1 MSKFLDKNI
10 VSLLKLI
17 CSCYTWMVLSLL
29 VIMPSDYVQAQDPD
43 EEGEIF
49 WGDEDDED
57 LDEDEFEDDEEYLDD
72 EDYYDEEEEADED
85 YYGDDGEEESYY
97 DDNALIDDED
107 DYGQNVEQI
116 ANEIDRSGWSVD
128 ISGSTP
134 RLVNYTL
141 WKEFALADSVWT
153 PTMDGRISVEAPYM
167 FNLLG
172 LRFRAGA
179 EFGTFGFTDLSPRE
193 AELKGVSAIALVSI
207 PAGPGKIK
215 IGSGI
220 FGSSFGFMF
229 EATYGIALGSLDLR
243 IGMRSTEIMGATD
256 SVDRKF
262 GHLGWMDGL
271 IVLGVNF

>member
-1 MSKFLDKNI
+1 
-10 VSLLKLI
+10 
-17 CSCYTWMVLSLL
+17 
-29 VIMPSDYVQAQDPD
+29 MPFDYVQAQDPD

-49 WGDEDDED
+49 WGDDED
-57 LDEDEFEDDEEYLDD
+57 EGFDEDEFDEEEEYLDD
-72 EDYYDEEEEADED
+72 EDYYDEEEDYGDED
-85 YYGDDGEEESYY
+85 EDESYY
-97 DDNALIDDED
+97 EENTLIEDED
-107 DYGQNVEQI
+107 DYGENVEQI

-153 PTMDGRISVEAPYM
+153 PTMDGRISIEAPYM

-179 EFGTFGFTDLSPRE
+179 EFGTFGFTDLSLRE
-193 AELKGVSAIALVSI
+193 AEIKGLSALALISI

-220 FGSSFGFMF
+220 FGKSMGFMF
-229 EATYGIALGSLDLR
+229 EATYGIAMGALDIR
-243 IGMRSTEIMGATD
+243 IGMRSTEIMSGVD
-256 SVDRKF
+256 SADRSL

-271 IVLGVNF
+271 MVLGVNF

>member
-1 MSKFLDKNI
+1 MSKILDKNI
-10 VSLLKLI
+10 FSLLRTI
-17 CSCYTWMVLSLL
+17 CTCYTWMVLSFI
-29 VIMPSDYVQAQDPD
+29 VIVPPDYVQAQDPD
-43 EEGEIF
+43 DEGEIF
-49 WGDEDDED
+49 WGDDED
-57 LDEDEFEDDEEYLDD
+57 EGLDEDEFEEEEFLDD
-72 EDYYDEEEEADED
+72 EDYYDEEEEEED
-85 YYGDDGEEESYY
+85 YGSDDEEESYY
-97 DDNALIDDED
+97 DDNRFIDDED
-107 DYGQNVEQI
+107 DYGENVEQI

-141 WKEFALADSVWT
+141 WKEFGLADSAWS
-153 PTMDGRISVEAPYM
+153 PTMDGRISIEAPYM
-167 FNLLG
+167 FNLFG

-193 AELKGVSAIALVSI
+193 AELKGVSALALVSI

-220 FGSSFGFMF
+220 FGASFGFMF

-243 IGMRSTEIMGATD
+243 IGMRSTEIMSATD
-256 SVDRKF
+256 SADRSF

-271 IVLGVNF
+271 MVLGVNF

>member
-1 MSKFLDKNI
+1 MSVIVDKNI
-10 VSLLKLI
+10 ISLLKLL
-17 CSCYTWMVLSLL
+17 CSFYTWIVISFL
-29 VIMPSDYVQAQDPD
+29 VIIPFDYVQAQDPD
-43 EEGEIF
+43 EGEIF
-49 WGDEDDED
+49 WGDEEDED
-57 LDEDEFEDDEEYLDD
+57 LDEDEFEEEEYLDE
-72 EDYYDEEEEADED
+72 EDYYDEEEGDDYGDNDED
-85 YYGDDGEEESYY
+85 EFYYE
-97 DDNALIDDED
+97 DNTLLDDED
-107 DYGQNVEQI
+107 EYGQNAEQI
-116 ANEIDRSGWSVD
+116 ANEIDRSGWSID

-141 WKEFALADSVWT
+141 WKEFGLADSIWT
-153 PTMDGRISVEAPYM
+153 PSMDGRISIEAPYM

-193 AELKGVSAIALVSI
+193 AEIKGVSALGLVSI

-229 EATYGIALGSLDLR
+229 EATYGIALGSLDIRL
-243 IGMRSTEIMGATD
+243 GMRSTEIMSAND
-256 SVDRKF
+256 SSDRSL

>member
-1 MSKFLDKNI
+1 MI
-10 VSLLKLI
+10 
-17 CSCYTWMVLSLL
+17 LSFL
-29 VIMPSDYVQAQDPD
+29 VIVPFDYVQAQDPD

-49 WGDEDDED
+49 WGDDDED
-57 LDEDEFEDDEEYLDD
+57 LDEDEFEDDEEYLEDD
-72 EDYYDEEEEADED
+72 DYYEEEEEEED
-85 YYGDDGEEESYY
+85 YGSDEEDESYY
-97 DDNALIDDED
+97 DDNTLIDDED
-107 DYGQNVEQI
+107 DYGQDVDQI

-141 WKEFALADSVWT
+141 WKEFALSDSVWV

-179 EFGTFGFTDLSPRE
+179 EFGTFGFTDLSPRQ
-193 AELKGVSAIALVSI
+193 AELKGVSALALISI

-243 IGMRSTEIMGATD
+243 IGMRSTEIMSATD
-256 SVDRKF
+256 SADRSF

-271 IVLGVNF
+271 MVLGVNF

>member
-1 MSKFLDKNI
+1 MFRILDNNV
-10 VSLLKLI
+10 VSLLKLF
-17 CSCYTWMVLSLL
+17 CSQYTWILLSFL
-29 VIMPSDYVQAQDPD
+29 VIMPFEYVQAQDPD

-49 WGDEDDED
+49 WGDEEDED
-57 LDEDEFEDDEEYLDD
+57 LYEDEFEEEEEYLDD
-72 EDYYDEEEEADED
+72 EDYYDEEEEEQDFGNEEED
-85 YYGDDGEEESYY
+85 ESYY
-97 DDNALIDDED
+97 EDNTMIDDED
-107 DYGQNVEQI
+107 DYGQDAEQL
-116 ANEIDRSGWSVD
+116 ANEIDRLGWSVD

-141 WKEFALADSVWT
+141 WKEFSLADSVWN
-153 PTMDGRISVEAPYM
+153 PTMDGRISIEAPYM

-179 EFGTFGFTDLSPRE
+179 EFGTFGFTELSPRK
-193 AELKGVSAIALVSI
+193 AEIRGVSALALVSI

-243 IGMRSTEIMGATD
+243 IGMRSTEIMSATD
-256 SVDRKF
+256 SAERSF

-271 IVLGVNF
+271 MVLGVNF

>member
-1 MSKFLDKNI
+1 MSKIVDKYI
-10 VSLLKLI
+10 VSLLKLF
-17 CSCYTWMVLSLL
+17 CSCYTWVVLSFL
-29 VIMPSDYVQAQDPD
+29 IIIPSDYVQAQDPD
-43 EEGEIF
+43 EEGYIF
-49 WGDEDDED
+49 WGDEEEEEGDEG
-57 LDEDEFEDDEEYLDD
+57 LAEDEFEDEEYLDD
-72 EDYYDEEEEADED
+72 EDYYDEEEEEEDYSGEDED
-85 YYGDDGEEESYY
+85 YYE
-97 DDNALIDDED
+97 DNTLIEDEG
-107 DYGQNVEQI
+107 DYGENVEQI

-141 WKEFALADSVWT
+141 WKEFGLVDSVWV
-153 PTMDGRISVEAPYM
+153 PTMDGRISIEAPYM

-193 AELKGVSAIALVSI
+193 AELKGVSALALVSI

-243 IGMRSTEIMGATD
+243 IGMRSTEIMSATD

-271 IVLGVNF
+271 MVLGVNF

>member
-1 MSKFLDKNI
+1 
-10 VSLLKLI
+10 
-17 CSCYTWMVLSLL
+17 MV
-29 VIMPSDYVQAQDPD
+29 IIPCEYVQAQDPE

-49 WGDEDDED
+49 WGDEEDEG
-57 LDEDEFEDDEEYLDD
+57 LDEDEFDDEEEYLDD
-72 EDYYDEEEEADED
+72 EDYYDEEEGEEEDYGGDDED
-85 YYGDDGEEESYY
+85 ESYY
-97 DDNALIDDED
+97 DDNTLIDDED
-107 DYGQNVEQI
+107 DYGQDVDQI

-153 PTMDGRISVEAPYM
+153 PTMDGRISIEAPYM

-179 EFGTFGFTDLSPRE
+179 EFGTFGFTDQSPRE

-229 EATYGIALGSLDLR
+229 EATYGIAIGALDLR
-243 IGMRSTEIMGATD
+243 IGMRSTEIMSATD

-271 IVLGVNF
+271 MVLGVNF

>member
-1 MSKFLDKNI
+1 MILTFL
-10 VSLLKLI
+10 V
-17 CSCYTWMVLSLL
+17 VL
-29 VIMPSDYVQAQDPD
+29 PSDCVQAQDPD

-49 WGDEDDED
+49 WGD
-57 LDEDEFEDDEEYLDD
+57 DEDENLDDDEFDEEEFLDD
-72 EDYYDEEEEADED
+72 EDYYDYEEDEED
-85 YYGDDGEEESYY
+85 YGSDDEEESFY
-97 DDNALIDDED
+97 DDNRFIDDED
-107 DYGQNVEQI
+107 VFEENVEQI
-116 ANEIDRSGWSVD
+116 ASEIDRSGWSVD

-141 WKEFALADSVWT
+141 WKEFGLVDSVWV
-153 PTMDGRISVEAPYM
+153 PTMDGRISIEAPYM
-167 FNLLG
+167 LNLLG

-193 AELKGVSAIALVSI
+193 AELKGVSALALVSI

-220 FGSSFGFMF
+220 FGASFGFMF

-243 IGMRSTEIMGATD
+243 IGMRTTEIMGATD
-256 SVDRKF
+256 SADRSF

-271 IVLGVNF
+271 MVLGVNF

>member
-1 MSKFLDKNI
+1 MI
-10 VSLLKLI
+10 LI
-17 CSCYTWMVLSLL
+17 FL
-29 VIMPSDYVQAQDPD
+29 VILPFDYVQAQDPD

-49 WGDEDDED
+49 WGDDEED
-57 LDEDEFEDDEEYLDD
+57 LDEDEFEEEEYLDD
-72 EDYYDEEEEADED
+72 EDYYDEEEEEED
-85 YYGDDGEEESYY
+85 YGYEEEESYY
-97 DDNALIDDED
+97 DDNRFIDDED
-107 DYGQNVEQI
+107 DYVENEEQI

-141 WKEFALADSVWT
+141 WKEFALADSVWA
-153 PTMDGRISVEAPYM
+153 PTMDGRISIEAPYM

-193 AELKGVSAIALVSI
+193 AELKGVSALALVSI

-243 IGMRSTEIMGATD
+243 IGMRSTEIMSATD

-271 IVLGVNF
+271 MVLGVNF

>member
-1 MSKFLDKNI
+1 MSVIAKNNI

-17 CSCYTWMVLSLL
+17 CSFHTWMILSLL
-29 VIMPSDYVQAQDPD
+29 VILPTDCVQAQDPD

-49 WGDEDDED
+49 WGD
-57 LDEDEFEDDEEYLDD
+57 DEDEGLDDDEFEEEEFLDD
-72 EDYYDEEEEADED
+72 EDYYDEEEEEED
-85 YYGDDGEEESYY
+85 YGSDDEEEFYY
-97 DDNALIDDED
+97 DDNRFIDDED
-107 DYGQNVEQI
+107 VYEENVEKI
-116 ANEIDRSGWSVD
+116 ANDIDRSGWSID

-153 PTMDGRISVEAPYM
+153 PTMDGRMSIEAPYM
-167 FNLLG
+167 FNLFG
-172 LRFRAGA
+172 FRFRAGA
-179 EFGTFGFTDLSPRE
+179 EFGTFGFRDLSPRE
-193 AELKGVSAIALVSI
+193 AEIKGVSALALVSI

-220 FGSSFGFMF
+220 FGTSFGFMF

-243 IGMRSTEIMGATD
+243 LGMRSTEIMSATD
-256 SVDRKF
+256 SADRKF

-271 IVLGVNF
+271 MVLGVNF

>member
-1 MSKFLDKNI
+1 MSKILDKNI

-29 VIMPSDYVQAQDPD
+29 VIMPFDYVQAQDPD
-43 EEGEIF
+43 EEGYIF
-49 WGDEDDED
+49 WGDEETEEEDEG
-57 LDEDEFEDDEEYLDD
+57 LAEDEFEDEEYLDD
-72 EDYYDEEEEADED
+72 EDYYD
-85 YYGDDGEEESYY
+85 
-97 DDNALIDDED
+97 DNTLIDDED
-107 DYGQNVEQI
+107 DYGQDVDQI

-153 PTMDGRISVEAPYM
+153 PTMDGRISIEAPYM

-193 AELKGVSAIALVSI
+193 AEIKGVSALALVSI

-220 FGSSFGFMF
+220 FGKSMGFMF
-229 EATYGIALGSLDLR
+229 EATYGIAMGALDLR
-243 IGMRSTEIMGATD
+243 IGMRSTEIMSAND
-256 SVDRKF
+256 SADRSL

-271 IVLGVNF
+271 MVLGVNF

>member
-1 MSKFLDKNI
+1 
-10 VSLLKLI
+10 
-17 CSCYTWMVLSLL
+17 
-29 VIMPSDYVQAQDPD
+29 MPSNYVQAQDPD

-49 WGDEDDED
+49 WGDEEEVGV
-57 LDEDEFEDDEEYLDD
+57 DEDEFEEDEYLDD
-72 EDYYDEEEEADED
+72 GDYYEDEEEGEED
-85 YYGDDGEEESYY
+85 YGFDDEEESYY
-97 DDNALIDDED
+97 DDNRIIDDED
-107 DYGQNVEQI
+107 SFREDVEQI

-141 WKEFALADSVWT
+141 WKEFGLADSIWT
-153 PTMDGRISVEAPYM
+153 PAMDGRISIEAPYM
-167 FNLLG
+167 FNLFG

-193 AELKGVSAIALVSI
+193 AELNGVSALALVSI

-215 IGSGI
+215 LGSGI

-243 IGMRSTEIMGATD
+243 IGMRSTEIMSATD
-256 SVDRKF
+256 SADRSF

-271 IVLGVNF
+271 LVLGVNF

>member
-85 YYGDDGEEESYY
+85 YYGDDDEEESYY

-153 PTMDGRISVEAPYM
+153 PTMDGRISIEAPYM

-193 AELKGVSAIALVSI
+193 AEIKGVSALALVSI

-220 FGSSFGFMF
+220 FGKSMGFMF
-229 EATYGIALGSLDLR
+229 EATYGIAMGALDLR
-243 IGMRSTEIMGATD
+243 IGMRSTEIMSAND
-256 SVDRKF
+256 SADRSL

-271 IVLGVNF
+271 MVLGVNF

>member
-1 MSKFLDKNI
+1 MYKFVDKNI

-17 CSCYTWMVLSLL
+17 CSCYTWMFLSFI
-29 VIMPSDYVQAQDPD
+29 VVMPSDYVQAQDPD

-49 WGDEDDED
+49 WGDDED
-57 LDEDEFEDDEEYLDD
+57 EGLDEDEFDDEEEYLDD
-72 EDYYDEEEEADED
+72 EDYYDEEEDEEEDYGGEDED
-85 YYGDDGEEESYY
+85 ESYY
-97 DDNALIDDED
+97 EDNTLIEDED
-107 DYGQNVEQI
+107 DYGENVDQI

-141 WKEFALADSVWT
+141 WKEFALADSVWA
-153 PTMDGRISVEAPYM
+153 PTMDGRMSIEAPYM
-167 FNLLG
+167 FNLFG

-193 AELKGVSAIALVSI
+193 AEIKGVSALALVSI

-220 FGSSFGFMF
+220 FGKSMGFMF
-229 EATYGIALGSLDLR
+229 EATYGVALGSLDIR
-243 IGMRSTEIMGATD
+243 IGMRSTEIMSAND
-256 SVDRKF
+256 SADRSL

-271 IVLGVNF
+271 MVLGVNF